1 MIKRPAL
8 LLALCALLVIFA
20 SAATAQFA
28 HGLGTVAGRVVDEHG
43 KPVENASVTIQ
54 TSDGLHPHA
63 THTDANGHF
72 EFTRFDAGQ
81 YDVRA
86 YAKGVFS
93 EWTKRV
99 ILRPSKTTDLTL
111 RLPSTNAPA
120 EVVIVH

>member
-1 MIKRPAL
+1 MKKRPAIL
-8 LLALCALLVIFA
+8 LLLCSMLLLS

-28 HGLGTVAGRVVDEHG
+28 HGLGTVAGKVVDERG
-43 KPVENASVTIQ
+43 KPVADASVTIQ

-72 EFTRFDAGQ
+72 EFTRFSAGQ

-93 EWTKRV
+93 EWNKRV
-99 ILRPSKTTDLTL
+99 ILRPKKTTDLTL
-111 RLPSTNAPA
+111 HLPSNAAPS
-120 EVVIVH
+120 EVVVVH

>member
-1 MIKRPAL
+1 MKNRPAFLFL
-8 LLALCALLVIFA
+8 LCCVMLFA

-28 HGLGTVAGRVVDEHG
+28 HGLGTVAGKVVDEHG
-43 KPVENASVTIQ
+43 KPVADASVTIQ

-72 EFTRFDAGQ
+72 EFARFDAGQ

-93 EWTKRV
+93 EWSKRV
-99 ILRPSKTTDLTL
+99 ILRPKKTTDLTL
-111 RLPSTNAPA
+111 RLPSTAAPA
-120 EVVIVH
+120 EVVVVH